1 MKWYLER
8 YQGVIHMLTN
18 RQIAILDHL
27 IRLYTS
33 SSQPIGS
40 KTLMEETEIDASSAT
55 IRNEL
60 SHLEK
65 LGFIQKTH
73 SSSGR
78 IPSIKGYRFYIDHLV
93 RPRKLDQEKLNN
105 ISQVLG
111 NHVKEMDD
119 IMHQSAQLLSE
130 LTNYTAIVL
139 GPRAATIR
147 LTGFRL
153 IALNENYIMAIIQ
166 TDHGNI
172 ENKVFKWPKTIDES
186 DLIKVANIF
195 NEHLVGHSLT
205 EVSRKLQR
213 DIPFLIR
220 KYASS
225 AIDMYVRL
233 ESIFDESTEERYHV
247 SGKLNLL
254 DFSDNM
260 DRKKLKSLYS
270 LLDDSDGLTP
280 LINQIKRDFDV
291 RIGEEINNDLF
302 SDLSLVTATYN
313 VSKYGKGVIAILGP
327 TSMAYDETI
336 GVLDVFR
343 KQLTHTL
350 LKYYL
355 D

>member
-1 MKWYLER
+1 MTLSRKC
-8 YQGVIHMLTN
+8 QGVMHMLTK
-18 RQIAILDHL
+18 RQMIILDRL

-33 SSQPIGS
+33 TSFPIGS
-40 KTLMEETEIDASSAT
+40 KTLLEESEIDASSAT

-60 SHLEK
+60 NYLER

-93 RPRKLDQEKLNN
+93 RPQEVTPDKLDV
-105 ISQVLG
+105 ISQMLG
-111 NHVKEMDD
+111 NHVEEMDD
-119 IMHQSAQLLSE
+119 IMHQSAKLLSE

-139 GPRAATIR
+139 GPKADDTR

-153 IALNENYIMAIIQ
+153 VALNDHHVMAIIQ
-166 TDHGNI
+166 TDYGTI
-172 ENKVFKWPKTIDES
+172 ENKVFKLPKSIRES

-195 NEHLVGHSLT
+195 NHHLVGLPLM
-205 EVSRKLQR
+205 EVTRKLQR
-213 DIPFLIR
+213 DIPLLLR
-220 KYASS
+220 KYASN
-225 AIDMYVRL
+225 AIDMFINL
-233 ESIFDESTEERYHV
+233 ETIFDESTEERYHI

-254 DFSDNM
+254 DFTENM
-260 DRKKLKSLYS
+260 DRQKLKSLYS
-270 LLDDSDGLTP
+270 LLDNSVGLTH
-280 LINQIKRDFDV
+280 LIEKMNQDFDV
-291 RIGEEINNDLF
+291 RIGDEINNDLF
-302 SDLSLVTATYN
+302 TEFSLVTTTYN

-327 TSMAYDETI
+327 TSMAYDETF

-350 LKYYL
+350 LNYYL